1 MSRENHTFKEFIM
14 KKHTFETVREYLKL
28 SKKDFS
34 HNIGISPNAY
44 TNYIAG
50 KRIIPTDVA
59 IKIKQLYDISIDW
72 LLTGKGNMKL
82 DVSDEKKNIN
92 NGHIVM
98 NGNGN
103 FISGDIKVNESDFDT
118 KNKVKEV
125 FGLMKYAPPAFID
138 NIKNKL
144 LEFKKFSEL

>member
-44 TNYIAG
+44 TNYITG

-92 NGHIVM
+92 NGNNFGQNNIIYNGDKIV
-98 NGNGN
+98 NT
-103 FISGDIKVNESDFDT
+103 SDFN
-118 KNKVKEV
+118 NKEDVGE
-125 FGLMKYAPPAFID
+125 LLELLKYAPPALIK
-138 NIKNKL
+138 NIKSKL
-144 LEFKKFSEL
+144 TELKKFSEL

>member
-1 MSRENHTFKEFIM
+1 MKLDLKEITKRLLAHYELSDNKELC
-14 KKHTFETVREYLKL
+14 KKLNWKYDTYNTWINRRSVPYAHLVNIVQNESL
-28 SKKDFS
+28 SM
-34 HNIGISPNAY
+34 
-44 TNYIAG
+44 
-50 KRIIPTDVA
+50 
-59 IKIKQLYDISIDW
+59 DW
-72 LLTGKGNMKL
+72 LLFGQEQVKL
-82 DVSDEKKNIN
+82 DISNEKKNIN
-92 NGHIVM
+92 NGNIVM

-125 FGLMKYAPPAFID
+125 FGLMKYAPPGFID